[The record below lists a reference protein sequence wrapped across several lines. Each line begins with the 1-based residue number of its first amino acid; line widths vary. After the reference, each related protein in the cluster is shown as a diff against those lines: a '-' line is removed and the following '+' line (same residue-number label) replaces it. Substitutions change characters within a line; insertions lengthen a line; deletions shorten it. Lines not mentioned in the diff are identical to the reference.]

1 MATDQLFRLFAEQNR
16 VRAFAAVA
24 LGAETSEQVA
34 EVAGLTPK
42 GTALALLRLREQGV
56 VKTLDDGELRV
67 DYDLFRKLARED
79 TEPVEA
85 ARSPA
90 TSTPT

>member
-34 EVAGLTPK
+34 EVAGLTP
-42 GTALALLRLREQGV
+42 R
-56 VKTLDDGELRV
+56 
-67 DYDLFRKLARED
+67 AR
-79 TEPVEA
+79 P
-85 ARSPA
+85 SPCCGCA
-90 TSTPT
+90 NRAW